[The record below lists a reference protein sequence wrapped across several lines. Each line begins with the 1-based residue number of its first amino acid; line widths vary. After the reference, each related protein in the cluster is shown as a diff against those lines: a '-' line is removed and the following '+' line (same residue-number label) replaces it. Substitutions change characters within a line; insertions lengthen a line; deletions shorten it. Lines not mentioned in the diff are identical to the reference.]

1 MMQWASAISQQNT
14 LRGALSECAASV
26 RAVLGDQEADL
37 AVVFASSEYA
47 ADYPGLPE
55 LAAELL
61 GPQAMTLGCSGGG
74 IIGGGSEVEQEPAVS
89 LTVASLPG
97 VNIHP
102 IRLEADSLPSL
113 DAGPDDWHD
122 AVGVNPGD
130 EPQFVLLADPMTF
143 PAQNLL
149 LGLDYAYPAA
159 AKIGGLA
166 SAAQGARQNGLFL
179 GRYYH
184 DSGAVGVA
192 LSGNII
198 VETVVAQ
205 GCRPVGQPMRITR
218 SDRNLLL
225 ELDGAQPIDVLRSIF
240 QQSGQRDRDLM
251 QHSLFLGVVMD
262 ALIDRPEQGDF
273 LIRNVMGMDQRSG
286 ALAIGEMLKEGQLV
300 QFHLRDADTSAEDLS
315 AVLERYA
322 IDNRENPAHGALLF
336 SCLGRGKY
344 LYGRSNHD
352 TEVFH
357 AKVGAAVPLGG
368 FFCNG
373 EIGPVSGTTFL
384 HGYTSSFGIFR
395 PRR

>member
-1 MMQWASAISQQNT
+1 MQWASAISQQTT
-14 LRGALSECAASV
+14 LRAALSECVASV
-26 RAVLGDQEADL
+26 RASLGDNAADL

-47 ADYPGLPE
+47 SDYAGLPE
-55 LAAELL
+55 LALAML
-61 GPQAMTLGCSGGG
+61 GEQVMVLGCSGGG
-74 IIGGGSEVEQEPAVS
+74 IIGGGAEVEQEPAVS

-102 IRLEADSLPSL
+102 LRLEADRLPSL
-113 DAGPDDWHD
+113 DAGPDEWHD
-122 AVGVNPGD
+122 AIGVNPSD
-130 EPQFVLLADPMTF
+130 EPQFVLLADPMSF

-149 LGLDYAYPAA
+149 LGMDYAYPAA

-179 GRYYH
+179 GRDYH

-192 LSGNII
+192 LSGNIV

-205 GCRPVGQPMRITR
+205 GCRPIGQPMRITR
-218 SDRNLLL
+218 SDRNFLV
-225 ELDGAQPIDVLRSIF
+225 ELDGEQPIDVLRGLF

-251 QHSLFLGVVMD
+251 QSSLFLGVVMD
-262 ALIDRPEQGDF
+262 ALIDRPQQGDF

-286 ALAIGEMLKEGQLV
+286 VLAIGEMLKEGQLV

-344 LYGRSNHD
+344 LYGRPNHD

-357 AKVGAAVPLGG
+357 DKVGASVPLGG

-395 PRR
+395 PRL